1 MDDILKLMEKKMKKG
16 YGFGTTPVFL
26 ASLSTILGAILFL
39 RFGYSVSNAGLMGT
53 ILLIFI
59 AHLITIPAALAISE
73 IATNMHVEGGG
84 EYYIISRSFGKIIG
98 GSIGISLYLARAISV
113 AFYMVAFAEAFRPVD
128 NYLMAKYGIWIDL
141 RIISLL
147 FFGIITW
154 VQLKKGANMGVNIL
168 WGVFLI
174 LIVSVIMFLF
184 GKTLPGTVAVPFGFK
199 IKGAD
204 PMFMVFAIIFPAF
217 TGMASGV
224 GLSGDLKKPERS
236 IPIGILSATITGM
249 IIYIL
254 VAIKLHSSAP
264 MNLLAS
270 DPLVMSKIAIWGPII
285 PIGLAAATISSAI
298 SSSIVAPRILQAL
311 GNDGVLPGKKIN
323 RFFSKGEG
331 EVNEPVNATA
341 FSVILV
347 VLFIIPGSL
356 DFIARLI
363 TMFFIITYG
372 ILCWISFLE
381 HIAANPSFRPVFHT
395 KWYISLIGALMS
407 LIVIFQIQ
415 PIYATL
421 ALLIMFLIYRLI
433 LYSHRDENE
442 LSSLSQGLI
451 FQITRWLKVV
461 SQRNKRKLKP
471 YAWRPSVIAVTKD
484 TFERISIVDLLRWIS
499 YRHGFGT
506 LVHFIQG
513 KLNETTA
520 TKAGE
525 IKEELVQLVEKSEA
539 GIYVDTIVSPS
550 KKSAVAQ
557 IVQLSGVSGLDNN
570 TLLIEF
576 SKEDTSKV
584 DDVIDAAKF
593 ALSVRFN
600 ILVLR
605 SSSRHFGYRSLMDVW
620 ITDKKYRNSNLMILL
635 AYIIKEHPEWSRGDI
650 RVFAAFPRSEIE
662 ENVKNLKRIIQS
674 GRLPIPFK
682 NIIPI
687 SFDPEKQSL
696 ERVIEGH
703 SGSSDLVIMGFN
715 SNDLDKAGE
724 QFLKFDRLNDTLF
737 VSANENIL
745 II

>member
-1 MDDILKLMEKKMKKG
+1 MPMGKSKNRG

-39 RFGYSVSNAGLMGT
+39 RFGYAVSNAGLIGT
-53 ILLIFI
+53 ILLVFI
-59 AHLITIPAALAISE
+59 AHLITIPTALAISE

-98 GSIGISLYLARAISV
+98 GSIGISLYFARAISV
-113 AFYMVAFAEAFRPVD
+113 AFYMVAFAEAFRPI
-128 NYLMAKYGIWIDL
+128 NQYLMAKYGIWIDL
-141 RIISLL
+141 RIISLF
-147 FFGIITW
+147 FFGLITW
-154 VQLKKGANMGVNIL
+154 LQLWKGANMGVNIL

-174 LIVSVIMFLF
+174 LIVSIILFLF
-184 GKTLPGTVAVPFGFK
+184 GKTLPGTVSVPLTYK

-204 PMFMVFAIIFPAF
+204 PMFKVFAIIFPAF
-217 TGMASGV
+217 TGMAAGV

-264 MNLLAS
+264 MSLLAS
-270 DPLVMSKIAIWGPII
+270 DPLVMSKIALWGPII
-285 PIGLAAATISSAI
+285 PLGLAAATISSAI
-298 SSSIVAPRILQAL
+298 SSAIVAPRILQAL
-311 GNDGVLPGKKIN
+311 GNDNVLPGKKVN
-323 RFFSKGEG
+323 KFFAKGEG
-331 EVNEPVNATA
+331 KVNEPVNATA
-341 FSVILV
+341 FSVLLV
-347 VLFIIPGSL
+347 ILFIIPGSL
-356 DFIARLI
+356 DFIAQLI

-381 HIAANPSFRPVFHT
+381 HMAANPSFRPVFHT
-395 KWYISLIGALMS
+395 KWYISLLGAIMS

-421 ALLIMFLIYRLI
+421 ALLIMFIIYRLI
-433 LYSHRDENE
+433 LYSHKDENE
-442 LSSLSQGLI
+442 LSTLSQGLI
-451 FQITRWLKVV
+451 FQITRWLKII
-461 SQRNKRKLKP
+461 SQRNRRKLKP
-471 YAWRPSVIAVTKD
+471 YGWRPSVIAVSKD

-513 KLNETTA
+513 MLNKETA
-520 TKAGE
+520 EKARE
-525 IKEELVQLVEKSEA
+525 IKGELVKLIEKGGA

-557 IVQLSGVSGLDNN
+557 IVQFSGVSGLDNN
-570 TLLIEF
+570 TLLLEF
-576 SKEDTSKV
+576 PKEEPSKI

-593 ALSVRFN
+593 ALSVKFN
-600 ILVLR
+600 ILILR
-605 SSSRHFGYRSLMDVW
+605 SSSRHFGYKSVMDVW

-635 AYIIKEHPEWSRGDI
+635 AYIIKGHPDWSKGQI
-650 RVFAAFPRSEIE
+650 RVFVAFPESEIKA
-662 ENVKNLKRIIQS
+662 NVTNLKKIIES
-674 GRLPIPFK
+674 GRLPVSFK

-687 SFDPEKQSL
+687 SFDPENQTIEK
-696 ERVIEGH
+696 VIEEY
-703 SGSSDLVIMGFN
+703 SESSDLVIIGFD
-715 SNDLDKAGE
+715 SSDLDKVKDE
-724 QFLKFDRLNDTLF
+724 FVKYDKLNDILF

-745 II
+745 IL